1 MSWGGK
7 AKKREFARWH
17 EGVLPGRRCYSHVV
31 SISSSYSGNGGAKFS
46 KKIWL
51 LLEFDRI
58 GGLVRVRAFSNEALS
73 VVSREQFVKRLCI
86 GERP

>member
-1 MSWGGK
+1 M
-7 AKKREFARWH
+7 RI
-17 EGVLPGRRCYSHVV
+17 VV
-31 SISSSYSGNGGAKFS
+31 SINIPFPASYYGNGGAKFS

-73 VVSREQFVKRLCI
+73 VVSREPLVNRKPVFSGKECSLI
-86 GERP
+86 F